1 MNLVEAHDKT
11 WRLKIEFA
19 KNCTV
24 ERNNTKIKVSG
35 IRVVAHHEEEKV
47 SLLIIPVMD
56 NGKDTGIVD
65 VFIEHHHSANQAG
78 DSEYVQGLCDKIIDH
93 MDNVM
98 QICEEVPNQD
108 FIALINQEPEVFN

>member
-11 WRLKIEFA
+11 WNLKVEFA

-24 ERNNTKIKVSG
+24 EKNNTKMKVSG
-35 IRVVAHHEEEKV
+35 IRVIATHKDENI

-56 NGKDTGIVD
+56 DGTDTGIVD
-65 VFIEHHHSANQAG
+65 VFIEYNAKTS
-78 DSEYVQGLCDKIIDH
+78 SEDPNYIQGLCDKIIDH

-98 QICEEVPNQD
+98 HICEEVPNQD
-108 FIALINQEPEVFN
+108 FIAMINEKPEVFN